1 LELKKKL
8 MRAIGK
14 NIVISNVDE
23 EVKTASGLVLSGED
37 TNQLRYKRG
46 RVITP
51 GTEVLSIASGDEV
64 YYDKAQSYTMIIND
78 EQFTIIQER
87 DVVVVL

>member
-1 LELKKKL
+1 

-14 NIVISNVDE
+14 NIVIKNIDE
-23 EVKTASGLVLSGED
+23 EVRTASGIVLSGED

-46 RVITP
+46 KVITP
-51 GTEVLSIASGDEV
+51 GTEVLSIASGDEI

-87 DVVVVL
+87 DVVLVL